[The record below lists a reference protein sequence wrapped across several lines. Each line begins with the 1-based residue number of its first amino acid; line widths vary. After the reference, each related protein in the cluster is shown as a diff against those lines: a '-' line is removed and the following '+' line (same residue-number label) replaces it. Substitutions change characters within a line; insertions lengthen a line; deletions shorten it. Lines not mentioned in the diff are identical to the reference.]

1 MIKMGIYKKLRNL
14 YKTLPILI
22 ESFQTLKNIPNI
34 ENVDHLLKKYQ
45 VKPNSNSKTLDLG
58 CGEVP
63 RNPFQAEHF
72 YGIDIRENL
81 GKGIKAADLVIA
93 PIPFES
99 ATFDRVTAFDFIEH
113 IPRVIYAPDKKF
125 PFVHLMN
132 EIWRVL
138 KTDGIFLSST
148 PIYPFSP
155 AFRDP
160 THVNFITD
168 ETFALY
174 FDNHHQLANMYG
186 FHGSFEILYQGRN
199 GASLISLLKKQ
210 NNSK

>member
-1 MIKMGIYKKLRNL
+1 MGVYKKLRNL

-22 ESFQTLKNIPNI
+22 ESFQTLKNIPTI
-34 ENVDHLLKKYQ
+34 EDVDILFKKYQ
-45 VKPNSNSKTLDLG
+45 VGAHLNSKTLDLG

-81 GKGIKAADLVIA
+81 GNGIKAADLVIS

-99 ATFDRVTAFDFIEH
+99 NTFDRVTAFDFIEH
-113 IPRVIYAPDKKF
+113 IPRIIYAPDKKF
-125 PFVHLMN
+125 PFVNLMN

-138 KTDGIFLSST
+138 KPDGIFLSST

-174 FDNHHQLANMYG
+174 FDNQYRLASMYG
-186 FHGSFEILYQGRN
+186 FHGSFEVLYQGRN
-199 GASLISLLKKQ
+199 GASLVSLLKKQ
-210 NNSK
+210 ERA

>member
-1 MIKMGIYKKLRNL
+1 MGVYKKLRNL

-22 ESFQTLKNIPNI
+22 ESFQTLKNIPTI
-34 ENVDHLLKKYQ
+34 EDVDILLKKHR
-45 VKPNSNSKTLDLG
+45 VSAHLNSRTLDLG

-81 GKGIKAADLVIA
+81 GNGIKAADLVTS

-99 ATFDRVTAFDFIEH
+99 NTFDRVTAFDFIEH
-113 IPRVIYAPDKKF
+113 IPRIIYAPDKKF
-125 PFVHLMN
+125 PFVNLMN

-138 KTDGIFLSST
+138 KPDGIFLSST

-174 FDNHHQLANMYG
+174 FDNQYRLASMYG
-186 FHGSFEILYQGRN
+186 FQGAFEVLYQGRN
-199 GASLISLLKKQ
+199 GASLVSLLKKQ
-210 NNSK
+210 ERP